1 MKLISL
7 LTDFGDK
14 DNFVGVMKAVIL
26 KINPQAKIVDL
37 CHQIKHQ
44 GLEEAAFL
52 LAHSFKYF
60 PEGTIHLVVV
70 DPGVGTKRKKILVK
84 TKNYYFVAPD
94 NGVLSAALKLERAQK
109 IIEITKE
116 KYFLKP
122 VSNTFHG
129 RDIFAPA
136 AAHLSLEKK
145 PESFGKKISK
155 IKELNLPKPNKSKNE
170 LNGQIIYIDHFGNL
184 ITNIKKASFNRLTEK
199 SFFKICCGSAV
210 ITKISHSYVGGKAT
224 GPKAL
229 FNSFENLEIAVPNN
243 SAQKT
248 LSLGKGDI
256 IRVKAQPTALNSAPT
271 TKE

>member
-14 DNFVGVMKAVIL
+14 DNFVGMMKAVIL

-37 CHQIKHQ
+37 CHQIKPQ

-52 LAHSFKYF
+52 LAHSFRYF

-94 NGVLSAALKLERAQK
+94 NGVLSATLKLEKPQK

-136 AAHLSLEKK
+136 AAYLSLEEK

-155 IKELNLPKPNKSKNE
+155 IKELNLPKPHKSKNA
-170 LNGQIIYIDHFGNL
+170 LSGQIIYIDRFGNL
-184 ITNIKKASFNRLTEK
+184 ITNIKKASFNRLAKK
-199 SFFKICCGSAV
+199 SFFKIYCGSAV
-210 ITKISHSYVGGKAT
+210 ITKISRGYVGGKAT
-224 GPKAL
+224 APKAL
-229 FNSFENLEIAVPNN
+229 FNSFGNLEIAAPNN

-248 LSLGKGDI
+248 LSLNRGDT
-256 IRVKAQPTALNSAPT
+256 IRVKAQPL
-271 TKE
+271 